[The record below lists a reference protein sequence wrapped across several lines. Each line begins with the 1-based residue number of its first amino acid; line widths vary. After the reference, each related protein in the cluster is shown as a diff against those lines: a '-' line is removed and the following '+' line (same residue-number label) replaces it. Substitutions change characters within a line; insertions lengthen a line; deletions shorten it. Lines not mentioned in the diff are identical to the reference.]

1 MGYSKKYLHE
11 FARYIDS
18 KSILVINPNG
28 RLKRIFCPF
37 PVVVHFKVYKF
48 EKGQVLTV
56 QAVKVT
62 IDLEDIFIIDGKAYL
77 IEYFGIIEET

>member
-1 MGYSKKYLHE
+1 MNYSKQFLHE
-11 FARYIDS
+11 FARYVDP
-18 KSILVINPNG
+18 KSILVIDRYG
-28 RLKRIFCPF
+28 KLRRIFCPF

-77 IEYFGIIEET
+77 IEYFGIIEEI